1 MDYCSPLF
9 TSSYNHICIPF
20 VILLRSTYLY
30 RSLGVFLNP
39 SDVDLGV
46 SLALVKE
53 ALDEIL

>member
-1 MDYCSPLF
+1 M
-9 TSSYNHICIPF
+9 
-20 VILLRSTYLY
+20 LLRSTYLY
-30 RSLGVFLNP
+30 RSLGVFLHP